1 MDLIKICEFL
11 SASNL
16 RNYRDD
22 DLWIDRLS
30 HRYSVVIFTL
40 FAVLVTSKAYIGDP
54 IGKKASKARQ
64 NRNQR
69 LRFGQGHAD
78 GTVTGCFLHFG
89 LF

>member
-54 IGKKASKARQ
+54 IGELTPQWTMS
-64 NRNQR
+64 
-69 LRFGQGHAD
+69 
-78 GTVTGCFLHFG
+78 GCNMCWSLSFN
-89 LF
+89 

>member
-30 HRYSVVIFTL
+30 HRYSVVLFTI
-40 FAVLVTSKAYIGDP
+40 FAVLVTTKAYIGDP
-54 IGKKASKARQ
+54 IGICILFGASFDS
-64 NRNQR
+64 
-69 LRFGQGHAD
+69 LLYYILLL
-78 GTVTGCFLHFG
+78 FL
-89 LF
+89 LFESI